1 MTFNLLQNGLIT
13 CKIGGNSQVGG
24 VRSKSD
30 SGSTGAAGRV
40 LTGLAA

>member
-1 MTFNLLQNGLIT
+1 MTFNLLQNEPIT
-13 CKIGGNSQVGG
+13 CKINGNSQVGG

-30 SGSTGAAGRV
+30 SGITGAVGRV